1 MNCLHEARLGDDILT
16 IKLDRGRLADAL
28 DIDENAI
35 SPQTLTLQR
44 PFSQRR
50 RGVEKRLIIGTAA
63 RSRDEILVRNVARV
77 EQWRAAILR
86 GEALPALAAPEG
98 VSVKYISQMLSFA
111 FLPPKLVRLILEGR
125 QPPALTTNWIR
136 RHGLP
141 ASWVEQDSILE
152 QL

>member
-1 MNCLHEARLGDDILT
+1 M
-16 IKLDRGRLADAL
+16 

-35 SPQTLTLQR
+35 SPQTLTIQR

-50 RGVEKRLIIGTAA
+50 RGVEKRLIIGTST
-63 RSRDEILVRNVARV
+63 RSRDEILVRNVARA
-77 EQWRAAILR
+77 EQWRAEILK
-86 GEALPALAAPEG
+86 GETLPSIAVREG
-98 VSVKYISQMLSFA
+98 VSVKYVSQMLSFA
-111 FLPPKLVRLILEGR
+111 FLSPKLVRLILEGR

-141 ASWVEQDSILE
+141 ASWLEQDSILK